1 MIRLALALFSVTLIS
16 CSIKNTE
23 VEYPIYRVDDLPQDF
38 RMTSKVWDV
47 TKSID
52 PTIKDKPIFY
62 GPVQVKFSQKSP
74 GLLNEG
80 NVIYEF
86 ASGGGNIDL
95 SQVVSGQKGTFFIS
109 FHMPGTDNFT
119 NGRVFF
125 ISRSRQR
132 KIEGEVVG
140 SGCKTLLDL
149 SSSLGQ
155 LNFKGELK
163 LNTTRDRHISI
174 LAGHFVFLTETDKS
188 WIVSQISFN
197 DSKRQDLICPELAPK
212 VSAL

>member
-109 FHMPGTDNFT
+109 FHMPGT
-119 NGRVFF
+119 
-125 ISRSRQR
+125 
-132 KIEGEVVG
+132 
-140 SGCKTLLDL
+140 
-149 SSSLGQ
+149 
-155 LNFKGELK
+155 
-163 LNTTRDRHISI
+163 
-174 LAGHFVFLTETDKS
+174 
-188 WIVSQISFN
+188 
-197 DSKRQDLICPELAPK
+197 
-212 VSAL
+212 